1 MYSVLPVPPCGCSSG
16 KIQGFPGC
24 RGPED
29 GVGWRCDGF
38 IMQKKIVVLLLGFVV
53 ALSACSSPSPPSP
66 VEKATHAPRRTVP
79 LPTHTSPQA
88 LPPKTSILTPT
99 PSPTATVPSPPMPL
113 VMSTRVS
120 AYPTRLPV
128 RGELKYQSTFIK
140 TKYTRMGETL
150 VHGEKLFFTGRVHRN
165 AAHTLPNAIFEH
177 DLKNGKTKLLTT
189 SIHGEE
195 GVVCCLDASDHWLVW
210 LTYLE
215 WGGLWRV
222 CVKNL
227 DTGKKVVL
235 DKQEEANVKT
245 MSRGPYAAVWG
256 DKVVWSSPRTTKEGQ
271 LISVIMVEDLETGV
285 KRIITSSSWPEA
297 MGYVDIYEDEVVWSK
312 GSRVD
317 GKPKANVFSYNLS
330 SDELKQVTLDDVSGQ
345 PQIWGKWLVWRQGF
359 GDHGPIIIENRRNGR
374 RYMLSDKG
382 RWLRLGDGLL
392 VFIGEDEREYV
403 YDIERNSIQRLPFL
417 GSSVYG
423 RDVSFVHL
431 EGQRMKDLM
440 NSPAIIEVR
449 RYER

>member
-1 MYSVLPVPPCGCSSG
+1 MYSVLPVPRCGCFPG
-16 KIQGFPGC
+16 KIQGFPGW

-29 GVGWRCDGF
+29 GIGGRCDRF

-53 ALSACSSPSPPSP
+53 VLSACSSPNLPSP
-66 VEKATHAPRRTVP
+66 VEKATLA
-79 LPTHTSPQA
+79 PQA
-88 LPPKTSILTPT
+88 LPPQTSIPTPT
-99 PSPTATVPSPPMPL
+99 PSPSAPVPSPPSTPL
-113 VMSTRVS
+113 MTTTRAS

-128 RGELKYQSTFIK
+128 QAALQYRSIIVK
-140 TKYTRMGETL
+140 TGYTRVSEAL
-150 VHGEKLFFTGRVHRN
+150 VHGEKLFFTGRVHPS
-165 AAHTLPNAIFEH
+165 ADHTLPNAIFEH
-177 DLKNGKTKLLTT
+177 DLKSGKTRLLTT

-195 GVVCCLDASDHWLVW
+195 GGVCCLDVSDHWLVW

-215 WGGLWRV
+215 WGGSWRV

-227 DTGKKVVL
+227 DTGEEIVL
-235 DKQEEANVKT
+235 DKQETDVK
-245 MSRGPYAAVWG
+245 AVPQGLALWE
-256 DKVVWSSPRTTKEGQ
+256 DKVVWSSLKTTKEGQ
-271 LISVIMVEDLETGV
+271 LISVIMVDDLKTGV
-285 KRIITSSSWPEA
+285 RRTIAKSTWPETV
-297 MGYVDIYEDEVVWSK
+297 GNVDIYEDEVVWSK
-312 GSRVD
+312 EGRVD

-330 SDELKQVTLDDVSGQ
+330 SGELAQVTHDNISRQ

-431 EGQRMKDLM
+431 EGQRMKGPM